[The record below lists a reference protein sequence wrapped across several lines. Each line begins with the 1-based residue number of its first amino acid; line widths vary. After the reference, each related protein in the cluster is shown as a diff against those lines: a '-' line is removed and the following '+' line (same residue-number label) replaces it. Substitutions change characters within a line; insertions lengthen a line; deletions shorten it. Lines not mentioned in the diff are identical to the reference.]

1 MDFDDCDSN
10 AVCINKY
17 GSFGCKCKAGYN
29 GYPEQPGRWANG
41 RNCFGKLSNCFD
53 DHVLVLVRFNFSQCI
68 TEIAN
73 HFISVLKHDFFLN
86 SCVSKAISEIRW
98 LCFQMTMSVLCW
110 DAPTL
115 QCVPT
120 PLVPS
125 SVPVRLAIYKPPPP
139 PVKVRTPEFLIS
151 NSLAPEK
158 NFEFIRGIEIWR
170 LRYFKESVVWGSNFY
185 IAIVFETS
193 VFQTLTLN
201 YYSDTNVFFAE
212 NSHSSRIYSKVEYA

>member
-1 MDFDDCDSN
+1 MHNRDC
-10 AVCINKY
+10 
-17 GSFGCKCKAGYN
+17 
-29 GYPEQPGRWANG
+29 
-41 RNCFGKLSNCFD
+41 
-53 DHVLVLVRFNFSQCI
+53 H
-68 TEIAN
+68 

-139 PVKVRTPEFLIS
+139 PVRVRTPEFLIS

-170 LRYFKESVVWGSNFY
+170 LRYFKEIVVWGSNSLLHSHG
-185 IAIVFETS
+185 IQDIHV
-193 VFQTLTLN
+193 QTLTLN
-201 YYSDTNVFFAE
+201 CYSDTNVFFAE
-212 NSHSSRIYSKVEYA
+212 NPHSSRIYSKVKYA